1 MKKIM
6 SIKIRG
12 EEYYLVK
19 DLIEILPLTKYS
31 IRLYI
36 RQGKIRG
43 RKIGV
48 FWYVSNSDLRSFLDG
63 R

>member
-1 MKKIM
+1 M

-63 R
+63 RG